1 MVVAVSRYT
10 KDDLDDLLAV
20 RDIVWG
26 GKNILAYSGW
36 GDHADV
42 YYPVGEIPGLTL
54 FAILAVRRLMTQPA
68 YTFQGFQE
76 RLLNFWRVR
85 GILMVRELVPQAS
98 IIGNPKDA
106 IANQILSG
114 AGIYALE

>member
-42 YYPVGEIPGLTL
+42 YYPVGEI
-54 FAILAVRRLMTQPA
+54 LA
-68 YTFQGFQE
+68 
-76 RLLNFWRVR
+76 
-85 GILMVRELVPQAS
+85 
-98 IIGNPKDA
+98 
-106 IANQILSG
+106 
-114 AGIYALE
+114 